1 MLIDDRAQSQSENTG
16 LILKAVHGTVFVG
29 SATTGAN
36 GEGSNFVVPG
46 GIFVGMTGVG
56 VSHPDGTQLQRIRV
70 SLAHALGRRRRQQR
84 DDHRGGGGNTQNRT
98 ARQCPSS
105 WATQESERRTEW
117 PCGHFAAQGP
127 Q

>member
-84 DDHRGGGGNTQNRT
+84 DDHRGGGREHPEPDGPSVPVLMGDT
-98 ARQCPSS
+98 AIRK
-105 WATQESERRTEW
+105 ANGVAVR
-117 PCGHFAAQGP
+117 
-127 Q
+127 